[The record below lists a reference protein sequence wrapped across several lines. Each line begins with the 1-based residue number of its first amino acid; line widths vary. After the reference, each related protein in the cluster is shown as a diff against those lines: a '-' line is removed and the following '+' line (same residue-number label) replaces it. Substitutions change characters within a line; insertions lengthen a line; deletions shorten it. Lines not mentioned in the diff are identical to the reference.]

1 MATLEIAELI
11 VPSDG
16 LGAPTNAVIDW
27 PRGKIYLSRLI
38 SQTPG
43 TVRVYDAALVTQNP
57 IMSVTLENGLLVGDV
72 DPLTGGLVFQGGA
85 FGAGNQT
92 PVNKYDPTT
101 LARTGTFGVY
111 SSLGTYPGGIDFSE
125 SLVCVGVGTQA
136 SGGASQVTYA
146 LLKAS
151 AFSGAVGVIRVD
163 NMTAAG
169 FNGNVV
175 SNGTDNRGAMCAGAS
190 GPTRGS
196 VFLTDSDSPQSSI
209 HLYTVVI
216 LPGAETYN
224 IASWPTT
231 NPFISSAT
239 VGTIVASA
247 IDPTWTAFSAF
258 GIGYDA
264 VDGNVLIDVRHTAGV
279 AIPRYII
286 KVDSATAA
294 VIWAAP
300 NLSAVGAV
308 DEFLPNYRVAAGS
321 LTVRAS
327 TASNVIN
334 AATGGVTS
342 TALGGVLAPDG
353 ISPAASTAGD
363 DVSGLML
370 LDTQFTEGA
379 NSPTP
384 VAGTPASF
392 TGWAIMGVPPPPPRI
407 ATMADLWFSNTGSFI
422 DPAVVLNRRKF
433 VDPNGCTAYLGTDG
447 SIPTGLRP
455 AVFLTVLP
463 GGGNAADTFALNRG
477 VGGTFSI
484 TGGDLALA
492 GTAPCCGVAV
502 QVLSD
507 NHPQGADPQVRLSTS
522 DDGGRTWSTLKKW
535 RSMGKIGR
543 YRTRLRWLKLGK
555 FRQRIIKL
563 EITDPVRRNIVG
575 FYQDT
580 SEGMG

>member
-1 MATLEIAELI
+1 MTEIAQLI

-16 LGAPTNAVIDW
+16 LGAPTNAIIDW
-27 PRGKIYLSRLI
+27 PRGKVYLCRLI

-43 TVRVYDAALVTQNP
+43 TVRVYHATPVTQNP
-57 IMSVTLENGLLVGDV
+57 IMSATLENGLLVGDV

-92 PVNKYDPTT
+92 PVHKYDPTT
-101 LARTGTFGVY
+101 WANTGTFGVY
-111 SSLGTYPGGIDFSE
+111 SSLGTYPAGIDFSE

-136 SGGASQVTYA
+136 SGGAVQVTYA

-175 SNGTDNRGAMCAGAS
+175 SNGTDNRGAMCRGAS

-239 VGTIVASA
+239 VGTIAASA

-258 GIGYDA
+258 GIGYDE
-264 VDGNVLIDVRHTAGV
+264 VDGNVLLDVRHTAGP

-286 KVDSATAA
+286 KVDSTTAA
-294 VIWAAP
+294 VMWAAP

-321 LTVRAS
+321 LTVLAS
-327 TASNVIN
+327 TASGAIN
-334 AATGGVTS
+334 TSTGAVTS
-342 TALGGVLAPDG
+342 TVLGGVKAPDG

-370 LDTQFTEGA
+370 LDTQFTQGA

-384 VAGTPASF
+384 AIGTPSSF
-392 TGWAIMGVPPPPPRI
+392 TGWAIMGPPPLQLFT
-407 ATMADLWFSNTGSFI
+407 AADLWFGPTPG
-422 DPAVVLNRRKF
+422 F
-433 VDPNGCTAYLGTDG
+433 VDPSVVANRRLFVGADDSTIDLGPDG
-447 SIPTGLRP
+447 STPFGAAP
-455 AVFLTVLP
+455 PVFLTRATGAPANTWAANVGS
-463 GGGNAADTFALNRG
+463 GGA
-477 VGGTFSI
+477 FSI
-484 TGGDLALA
+484 ASGPLVAA
-492 GTAPCCGVAV
+492 GSQPPCSTTTVILPPTPAEQDAEAP
-502 QVLSD
+502 QIMLDYSK
-507 NHPQGADPQVRLSTS
+507 
-522 DDGGRTWSTLKKW
+522 DGGITWAPLQMF
-535 RSMGKIGR
+535 RSMGDVGQYIK
-543 YRTRLRWLKLGK
+543 RLRWINLGHSRTWI
-555 FRQRIIKL
+555 FRLQC
-563 EITDPVRRNIVG
+563 TDPVRRYIIG
-575 FYQDT
+575 AYMDMYK
-580 SEGMG
+580 GLG